1 MIYEIHNATT
11 KVLTKVVLNSHDLKV
26 RGIKRGLF
34 LDSGKS
40 LTTVWFPLSSALKK
54 GSAVL

>member
-34 LDSGKS
+34 LDSGES
-40 LTTVWFPLSSALKK
+40 LTTVFGVLSTFKCDEK
-54 GSAVL
+54 G